1 MTAVDWIIVVL
12 TSLMAVWGYAQGFAV
27 GAFSLAGFLGGG
39 FVGSRLGPL
48 LLEDGSRSPYAPVF
62 ALIGA
67 FLLGGLL
74 ASVLET
80 VGFQLRRRMR
90 SGGARLLDGLGGALL
105 LGAAGLGVA
114 WMGGAIALQTPGAR
128 ELRRDIQRSA
138 ILSRL
143 NEVLPPRTVL
153 NALARFDPFPS
164 IEGPDP
170 AVPAPN
176 SRIARDPDV
185 RVAAQRTVKVL
196 GTACGLGV
204 EGSGWVASSG
214 GVVVTNAH
222 VVAGQ
227 EDTTV
232 QLGGDGPR
240 HDADAIWFDSR
251 NDLAILRASGLAGA
265 RPLSMNENARP
276 GTSGAVVGY
285 PGNGPLDIRPAR
297 LGQTQEVVSQDSYGR
312 GPVRR
317 LVTSLRGR
325 VRSGNSGGP
334 MIDGRGRVLT
344 TVFASTT
351 GTGTRG
357 GYGVPDSVVRA
368 ALARVDERVDTGPCT
383 R

>member
-1 MTAVDWIIVVL
+1 MTLVDWIIVAFTL
-12 TSLMAVWGYAQGFAV
+12 LMAVWGYSQGLVV
-27 GAFSLAGFLGGG
+27 GALSLAGFLGGG

-48 LLEDGSRSPYAPVF
+48 LLSDGSHSPYAPVF
-62 ALIGA
+62 ALVGA

-80 VGFQLRRRMR
+80 VGFQLRRRIR
-90 SGGARLLDGLGGALL
+90 GGGLTVLDGLGGSLL
-105 LGAAGLGVA
+105 LGAAGLGIA

-143 NEVLPPRTVL
+143 NEVLPPATVL
-153 NALARFDPFPS
+153 NALARFDPFPT
-164 IEGPDP
+164 IQGPDP
-170 AVPAPN
+170 RVPAPTA
-176 SRIARDPDV
+176 RIARDPDV
-185 RVAAQRTVKVL
+185 RRAAESTVRIL

-204 EGSGWVASSG
+204 EGSGWVARGG

-227 EDTTV
+227 DDTTV
-232 QLGGDGPR
+232 QLGGGGPR

-251 NDLAILRASGLAGA
+251 NDLAILRVSGLADA
-265 RPLSMNENARP
+265 RPLTLRIGAP
-276 GTSGAVVGY
+276 TGTSAAVIGY

-297 LGQTQEVVSQDSYGR
+297 LGQTQAVVTQDAYGR
-312 GPVRR
+312 GPVNRQ
-317 LVTSLRGR
+317 VTALRGR

-334 MIDGRGRVLT
+334 LVDGRGRVLAT
-344 TVFASTT
+344 IFASTT
-351 GTGTRG
+351 GAGARG
-357 GYGVPDSVVRA
+357 GYGVPDTVVRD
-368 ALARVDERVDTGPCT
+368 ALARASERVDTGPCA